1 MTLVVRAACDRN
13 ECDAA
18 ALARPIITA
27 VHSLD
32 RKIPVAAVRTMSDV
46 VAGATAESRFYL
58 TLLAAFASVAVAL
71 AAIGVYGVISYSVSR
86 RTHEIGIR
94 IALGADPLTVI
105 RLIVRQGMTIAV
117 AGAGVGLVGAYT
129 LTRLM
134 GGLLYGVSPTDWPT
148 FAVVTAVLCAVA
160 FGASAIPARRA
171 TRTDALVALR
181 SD

>member
-1 MTLVVRAACDRN
+1 
-13 ECDAA
+13 
-18 ALARPIITA
+18 
-27 VHSLD
+27 
-32 RKIPVAAVRTMSDV
+32 MSDV

-94 IALGADPLTVI
+94 IALGADPLTVL

-117 AGAGVGLVGAYT
+117 AGAGVGLVGAYA

>member
-1 MTLVVRAACDRN
+1 
-13 ECDAA
+13 
-18 ALARPIITA
+18 
-27 VHSLD
+27 
-32 RKIPVAAVRTMSDV
+32 
-46 VAGATAESRFYL
+46 
-58 TLLAAFASVAVAL
+58 
-71 AAIGVYGVISYSVSR
+71 
-86 RTHEIGIR
+86 
-94 IALGADPLTVI
+94 
-105 RLIVRQGMTIAV
+105 MTIAV
-117 AGAGVGLVGAYT
+117 AGAGVGLVGAYA